1 MRNATSLGATG
12 AGSPAELAAQVD
24 TVISIVPNDDVAT
37 TVVHDATTGLLGS
50 LREGGTHVSCSTIS
64 PQTSRALASAH
75 ADRGQR
81 YVASPIFARPDG
93 VESRTGTFV
102 LSGDESAIEEVEPL
116 LASTVSGTYRFGS
129 DPGAA
134 NVVKL
139 SGNFMIAAAIEAMGE
154 ALALAEGN
162 GVSRTAVMGMLSE
175 TIFDCLIYRGYGQRV
190 SERDHKAGGFSLD
203 LGHKDVSLVQ
213 RAGRNVGVPM
223 PVASLLQDRY
233 LAALSKG
240 RGDLDWSALGLTATE
255 DAGIPVQGFIETA
268 RAGRVPDK

>member
-1 MRNATSLGATG
+1 MQSATALGAEG
-12 AGSPAELAAQVD
+12 AGSPAELATRVD
-24 TVISIVPNDDVAT
+24 TVISVVPNDDVIT
-37 TVVHDATTGLLGS
+37 RVVHDPDTGLLGAM
-50 LREGGTHVSCSTIS
+50 RDDGIHVSCSTIS
-64 PQTSRALASAH
+64 PQTSRALARAH
-75 ADRGQR
+75 AERGQR

-102 LSGDESAIEEVEPL
+102 LSGDEGAVEEVEPL
-116 LASTVSGTYRFGS
+116 MARTVSGTYRFGA

-213 RAGRNVGVPM
+213 RAGRDVGVPM

-233 LAALSKG
+233 LAALSRG
-240 RGDLDWSALGLTATE
+240 RGDLDWSALGLSATE
-255 DAGIPVQGFIETA
+255 EAGIPVEEFIEAA